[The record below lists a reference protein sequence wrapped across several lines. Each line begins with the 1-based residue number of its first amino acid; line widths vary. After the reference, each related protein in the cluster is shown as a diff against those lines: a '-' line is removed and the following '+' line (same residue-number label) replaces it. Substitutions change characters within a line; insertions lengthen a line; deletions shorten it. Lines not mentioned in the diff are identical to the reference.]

1 MINVFCSL
9 GYNPYE
15 IDGDFVTAGG
25 VSDFILRINLETQK
39 MKEDKRNL
47 LGEKILMIF
56 IWKWAAVG
64 RNLIANLAL

>member
-1 MINVFCSL
+1 MINVFYSL

-15 IDGDFVTAGG
+15 IDGDFVIAGG

-56 IWKWAAVG
+56 I
-64 RNLIANLAL
+64 

>member
-1 MINVFCSL
+1 MQFLWGEKILMINVFCSL

-25 VSDFILRINLETQK
+25 VSDFILRINLETPK

-56 IWKWAAVG
+56 I
-64 RNLIANLAL
+64 

>member
-56 IWKWAAVG
+56 I
-64 RNLIANLAL
+64 